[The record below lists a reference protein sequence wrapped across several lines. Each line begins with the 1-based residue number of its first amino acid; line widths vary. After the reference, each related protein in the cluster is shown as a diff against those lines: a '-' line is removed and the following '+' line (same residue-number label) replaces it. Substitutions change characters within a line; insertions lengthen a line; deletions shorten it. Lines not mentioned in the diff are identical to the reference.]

1 MSTFDIVT
9 SFLDANDIPYEVAAE
24 NMVVA
29 SIGGIQRKNIN
40 VVLACG
46 QHYFRAESFV
56 ARNPDENHEAVYR
69 WVLEQNIKLVL
80 ATYGIDQFGDIYL
93 SASVPLS
100 AVSTEL
106 IDQLL
111 GIIVMNSDAA
121 FNTLIELGFRSSIE
135 KEWAWRTSRGLTT
148 DNLQAFAHL
157 FEMD

>member
-1 MSTFDIVT
+1 MNTFSLVT
-9 SFLDANDIPYEVAAE
+9 TFLADNDISFEVAGDNIA
-24 NMVVA
+24 VA
-29 SIGGIQRKNIN
+29 TIAGIQRKNIN

-46 QHYFRAESFV
+46 EHYFRAESFV
-56 ARNPDENHEAVYR
+56 ARNPDENHKDVYR

-93 SASVPLS
+93 SASIPLS
-100 AVSTEL
+100 SVSTEL

-111 GIIVMNSDAA
+111 GVMVTNSDAA

-135 KEWAWRTSRGLTT
+135 KEWAWRTSRGLPT

-157 FEMD
+157 FESD

>member
-1 MSTFDIVT
+1 MSPFEIVRN
-9 SFLDANDIPYEVAAE
+9 FLDANEITYEIAGDGILVATFAG
-24 NMVVA
+24 MK
-29 SIGGIQRKNIN
+29 RKNIN

-80 ATYGIDQFGDIYL
+80 ATYGIDKFGDIYL
-93 SASVPLS
+93 SASVPLT
-100 AVSTEL
+100 AVSMEL

-111 GIIVMNSDAA
+111 GVLVTNSDEA

-135 KEWAWRTSRGLTT
+135 KEWAWRNSRGLST

-157 FEMD
+157 FETD

>member
-1 MSTFDIVT
+1 MSAFNIVKN
-9 SFLDANDIPYEVAAE
+9 FLDANEIPYDIAGSE
-24 NMVVA
+24 MLVA
-29 SIGGIQRKNIN
+29 SLPGIQRKNIN

-56 ARNPDENHEAVYR
+56 ARNPDENHEAVFR

-93 SASVPLS
+93 SASVPLA

-106 IDQLL
+106 VDQLL
-111 GIIVMNSDAA
+111 GVIVTNSDNA

-135 KEWAWRTSRGLTT
+135 KEWAWRTSRGLPT

-157 FEMD
+157 FESD

>member
-1 MSTFDIVT
+1 MTPFEIVT
-9 SFLDANDIPYEVAAE
+9 SFLDSNGISYEVASE

-29 SIGGIQRKNIN
+29 TVAGIQRKNIN

-46 QHYFRAESFV
+46 QHYLRAESFV
-56 ARNPDENHEAVYR
+56 ARNPDENHEAAYR

-80 ATYGIDQFGDIYL
+80 ATYGIDQYGDIYL
-93 SASVPLS
+93 SASLPLS
-100 AVSTEL
+100 AVSSEV

-111 GIIVMNSDAA
+111 GVIVANSDAA

-135 KEWAWRTSRGLTT
+135 KEWAWRTSRGMPT

-157 FEMD
+157 FESD

>member
-1 MSTFDIVT
+1 MSAYETVLE
-9 SFLDANDIPYEVAAE
+9 FLATNVIDYEVAGD
-24 NMVVA
+24 NIVVA
-29 SIGGIQRKNIN
+29 SVPGIQRKKINI
-40 VVLACG
+40 VLACG
-46 QHYFRAESFV
+46 EHYFRAESFV

-93 SASVPLS
+93 SASMPLAS
-100 AVSTEL
+100 VTAEL

-111 GIIVMNSDAA
+111 GVIVTNSDAA

-135 KEWAWRTSRGLTT
+135 KEWAWRTSRGLPT

-157 FEMD
+157 FESD

>member
-1 MSTFDIVT
+1 MNAYETVLE
-9 SFLDANDIPYEVAAE
+9 FLAINEIEYEAAGD
-24 NMVVA
+24 NIVVA
-29 SIGGIQRKNIN
+29 SVPGIQRKNIN

-46 QHYFRAESFV
+46 EHYFRAESFV

-69 WVLEQNIKLVL
+69 WVLEQNLKLVL

-93 SASVPLS
+93 SASMPLATVS
-100 AVSTEL
+100 AEL

-111 GIIVMNSDAA
+111 GVIVTNSDAA

-135 KEWAWRTSRGLTT
+135 KEWAWRTSRGLPT

-157 FEMD
+157 FESD

>member
-1 MSTFDIVT
+1 MSAFNIVKN
-9 SFLDANDIPYEVAAE
+9 FLDANEIPYDIAGPE
-24 NMVVA
+24 MFVA
-29 SIGGIQRKNIN
+29 SLPGIQRKNIN

-56 ARNPDENHEAVYR
+56 ARNPDENHEDVYR

-93 SASVPLS
+93 SASVPLA

-106 IDQLL
+106 VDQLL
-111 GIIVMNSDAA
+111 GVIVTNSDSA

-135 KEWAWRTSRGLTT
+135 KEWAWRTSRGLPT

-157 FEMD
+157 FESD

>member
-1 MSTFDIVT
+1 MSAFNIVT
-9 SFLDANDIPYEVAAE
+9 SFLEANEIPFEVAAE
-24 NMVVA
+24 NTVVA
-29 SIGGIQRKNIN
+29 TIGGIQRKNIN

-56 ARNPDENHEAVYR
+56 ARNPDENHEDVYR

-93 SASVPLS
+93 SASIPLS

-135 KEWAWRTSRGLTT
+135 KEWAWRTSRGLPT

-157 FEMD
+157 FETD

>member
-1 MSTFDIVT
+1 MNTFSLVT
-9 SFLDANDIPYEVAAE
+9 AFLADNDISFEVAGDNIA
-24 NMVVA
+24 VA
-29 SIGGIQRKNIN
+29 TIAGIQRKNIN

-46 QHYFRAESFV
+46 EHYFRAESFV
-56 ARNPDENHEAVYR
+56 ARNPDENHEDVYR

-93 SASVPLS
+93 SASIPLS
-100 AVSTEL
+100 SVSTEL

-111 GIIVMNSDAA
+111 GVIVTNSDAA

-135 KEWAWRTSRGLTT
+135 KEWAWRTSRGLPT

-157 FEMD
+157 FESD